1 MLSTPLVG
9 LTEEGFYH
17 CSAGVHLAQEVGNLL
32 LSSNKALKGLP
43 DRTLLSSEVISK
55 YIAEKPAFSTPMLD
69 LRG

>member
-9 LTEEGFYH
+9 LAGEGFYH
-17 CSAGVHLAQEVGNLL
+17 RSAGVYLAQEVGNLL

-43 DRTLLSSEVISK
+43 DRALLSSGVVGK
-55 YIAEKPAFSTPMLD
+55 HIAEKPAFSTPILD